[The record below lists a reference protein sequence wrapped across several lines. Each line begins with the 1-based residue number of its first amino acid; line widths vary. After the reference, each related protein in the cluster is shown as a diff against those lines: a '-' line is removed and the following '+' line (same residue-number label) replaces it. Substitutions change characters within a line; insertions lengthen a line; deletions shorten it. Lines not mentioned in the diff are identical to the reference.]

1 MKPPDSHLAKSDE
14 YEPDHQSTPRAQ
26 GKKRMKNRKQASE
39 NAVKFGQSKAEKLL
53 AATREARLREVLD
66 QHKLTP
72 DSEYDA
78 E

>member
-1 MKPPDSHLAKSDE
+1 MSQIINLRRARKEKQHIKSRE
-14 YEPDHQSTPRAQ
+14 
-26 GKKRMKNRKQASE
+26 QASE
-39 NAVKFGQSKAEKLL
+39 NATKFGKSKAEKLL

-72 DSEYDA
+72 NSEYDA

>member
-1 MKPPDSHLAKSDE
+1 MSQIINLR
-14 YEPDHQSTPRAQ
+14 RARKEKQ
-26 GKKRMKNRKQASE
+26 RMKNREQASE
-39 NAVKFGQSKAEKLL
+39 NAVKFGQSKAQKLL
-53 AATREARLREVLD
+53 AATHEARLREVLD

>member
-1 MKPPDSHLAKSDE
+1 MSQIINLR
-14 YEPDHQSTPRAQ
+14 RARKEKQ
-26 GKKRMKNRKQASE
+26 RMKNRERASE
-39 NAVKFGQSKAEKLL
+39 NAVKFDQLKAKKLL

>member
-1 MKPPDSHLAKSDE
+1 MSQIINLR
-14 YEPDHQSTPRAQ
+14 RA
-26 GKKRMKNRKQASE
+26 RKEKQRLDNCEQASE